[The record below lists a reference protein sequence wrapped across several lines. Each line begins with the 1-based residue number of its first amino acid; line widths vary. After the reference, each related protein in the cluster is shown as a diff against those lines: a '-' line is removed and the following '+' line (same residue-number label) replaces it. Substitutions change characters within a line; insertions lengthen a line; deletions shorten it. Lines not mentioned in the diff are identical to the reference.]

1 MDITRLANVIFQ
13 KGEKIHQKEYSE
25 ICESIKT
32 DKFSLSEHVAE
43 YKSFDSVIGK
53 NIYLLEDGTKVLLS
67 KELIESINKL
77 NVNKD
82 KLTAYM
88 SKSVDNL
95 KKALIVIS
103 DGR

>member
-13 KGEKIHQKEYSE
+13 RGEKIHQKEYSE
-25 ICESIKT
+25 ICEAIET

-67 KELIESINKL
+67 KELIESINLL
-77 NVNKD
+77 NVNKE

-95 KKALIVIS
+95 KKALIVMS
-103 DGR
+103 DGQ